1 MVQRREMW
9 KTIALPITAT
19 GVLWLLSMVLLY
31 VFALQPQATLLESVF
46 PAEAAWPIA
55 IVLVLVEA
63 LAFIFIAI
71 QLLFVRMLST
81 IMHVFPSSSSS
92 SLLLL
97 LLLLLLFV
105 DYTCRQTILAVGLL
119 IGWSCSWC
127 IRLQGQA
134 VLSGV

>member
-71 QLLFVRMLST
+71 QLLFVRMLSM
-81 IMHVFPSSSSS
+81 IMHVFPSSPSSS
-92 SLLLL
+92 
-97 LLLLLLFV
+97 LLLFV